1 MALGTGNYQN
11 ARGNQQQ
18 YEPTYYSRLRM
29 NNPKDNLS
37 LQFSYWK
44 GMLKIYITEAGSAQ
58 EGRANELASIYL
70 SPTKARL
77 MVNCIDKIIDD
88 EKSSDIYGINTGI
101 GEVNGFMAISREAGV
116 PYLIIAKVSQNGYE
130 SSQRFN
136 FNHDYDYFL
145 QVSDLENLKYKKE
158 YNNSIEL
165 KTFRDLLEDYA
176 RAASGA
182 YGAAYYDIGR
192 YEAAK
197 NSNMV
202 RKIAEKVGV
211 ELYNGNNN
219 YNGRN
224 NFSQPS
230 GDASRMNNSSNKRY
244 SNIDEL
250 DSEL

>member
-1 MALGTGNYQN
+1 MALGNNNYQN
-11 ARGNQQQ
+11 RNQQNQ
-18 YEPTYYSRLRM
+18 QTEPSYYSRIRIT
-29 NNPKDNLS
+29 NPTDNIGLN
-37 LQFSYWK
+37 FTFWK
-44 GMLKIYITEAGSAQ
+44 GLLKVSIVESGNAQ
-58 EGRANELASIYL
+58 EGRSNELAYIHL

-77 MVNCIDKIIDD
+77 MAQCVDKILSD

-101 GEVNGFMAISREAGV
+101 GEINGFMAISRDMGN
-116 PYLIIAKVSQNGYE
+116 PYLIIAKVGQNGYE

-192 YEAAK
+192 YETAK